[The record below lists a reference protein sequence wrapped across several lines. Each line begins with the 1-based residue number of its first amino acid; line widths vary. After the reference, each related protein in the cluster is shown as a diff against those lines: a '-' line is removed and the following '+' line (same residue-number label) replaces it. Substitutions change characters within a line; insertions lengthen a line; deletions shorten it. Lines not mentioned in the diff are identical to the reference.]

1 MAHAEPLEFEGDE
14 LKVHATDYRFAD
26 VSVNRQTDADLYK
39 NSYMSFTTYGKRLR
53 AARKDARLTQKQ
65 LADKVGLKQATISEL
80 ENDEYDGSAKTAAIA
95 DVLGVNALWLAE
107 GKGDPAANQRSRETY
122 DSAVG
127 EASDAARTLIDA
139 ILRADKSGEP
149 AQTFALML
157 RMLPDPDEPFDIEA
171 PAP

>member
-1 MAHAEPLEFEGDE
+1 M
-14 LKVHATDYRFAD
+14 
-26 VSVNRQTDADLYK
+26 YK

-157 RMLPDPDEPFDIEA
+157 RMLPDPDEPFDIES
-171 PAP
+171 PIP

>member
-1 MAHAEPLEFEGDE
+1 M
-14 LKVHATDYRFAD
+14 KVHDANYRFAD
-26 VSVNRQTDADLYK
+26 VSVNRQTDGDLYK
-39 NSYMSFTTYGKRLR
+39 NSYMSLNTYGKRLR
-53 AARKDARLTQKQ
+53 AARKSVRLTQKQ

-95 DVLGVNALWLAE
+95 DVLGVSALWLAE
-107 GKGDPAANQRSRETY
+107 GKGDPQVTHGSRTTY
-122 DSAVG
+122 DSAVD